1 MSLTYKVKNF
11 ENIDS
16 NKLVGL
22 LVTDTNGKIFAID
35 KQIPLSDGKSD
46 DSYVQDAITAAT
58 DEINEWQNQNSV
70 IGKVFNIDTNTLE
83 G

>member
-22 LVTDTNGKIFAID
+22 LVTDTKGKIFAMD

-46 DSYVQDAITAAT
+46 DSYVKDAITAAT

-83 G
+83 E

>member
-83 G
+83 E

>member
-46 DSYVQDAITAAT
+46 NSYVQDAITAAT

-83 G
+83 E

>member
-58 DEINEWQNQNSV
+58 DEINEWQNQNNV
-70 IGKVFNIDTNTLE
+70 IGKVFNINTNTLE
-83 G
+83 E

>member
-35 KQIPLSDGKSD
+35 KQIPLSEGKSD

-70 IGKVFNIDTNTLE
+70 IGKVFNINTNTLE
-83 G
+83 E

>member
-35 KQIPLSDGKSD
+35 KQIPLSEGKSD

-83 G
+83 E